1 MNQKEITS
9 NIALKLGTTQKSV
22 DDCLNALNEEIISA
36 LKTEGR
42 VQINLGVFEV
52 KNRAARVARVPGT
65 DRTGPFRILCQLGKI
80 ENTKGHKYENR
91 NRCRAIC

>member
-9 NIALKLGTTQKSV
+9 NIALKLGATQKSV

-52 KNRAARVARVPGT
+52 KNRDARVARVPGT
-65 DRTGPFRILCQLGKI
+65 DRTVDVPAKRVPMFKPSKNLKSSLL
-80 ENTKGHKYENR
+80 
-91 NRCRAIC
+91 

>member
-42 VQINLGVFEV
+42 VQINLGVFEI
-52 KNRAARVARVPGT
+52 KNRAARVAEFLEQIEQLMCQQRESHHLNHL
-65 DRTGPFRILCQLGKI
+65 RI
-80 ENTKGHKYENR
+80 
-91 NRCRAIC
+91 

>member
-52 KNRAARVARVPGT
+52 KNRAARVARGPGT
-65 DRTGPFRILCQLGKI
+65 DRTVDVPAKRVPAFKPSKNLKSSVL
-80 ENTKGHKYENR
+80 
-91 NRCRAIC
+91 

>member
-65 DRTGPFRILCQLGKI
+65 DRTVDVPAKNVATFKASKKLKESIL
-80 ENTKGHKYENR
+80 
-91 NRCRAIC
+91 

>member
-52 KNRAARVARVPGT
+52 
-65 DRTGPFRILCQLGKI
+65 
-80 ENTKGHKYENR
+80 
-91 NRCRAIC
+91 

>member
-52 KNRAARVARVPGT
+52 KSRAARVARVPGT
-65 DRTGPFRILCQLGKI
+65 DRTVDVPAKNVATFKASKKLKESIL
-80 ENTKGHKYENR
+80 
-91 NRCRAIC
+91 

>member
-65 DRTGPFRILCQLGKI
+65 DSTVDVPAKRVPTFKPSKNLKSSLL
-80 ENTKGHKYENR
+80 
-91 NRCRAIC
+91 

>member
-52 KNRAARVARVPGT
+52 KNRAARVARVHGT
-65 DRTGPFRILCQLGKI
+65 DRTVDVPAKRVPSFKPSKNLKSSVL
-80 ENTKGHKYENR
+80 
-91 NRCRAIC
+91 

>member
-42 VQINLGVFEV
+42 VQINLGVFEL

-65 DRTGPFRILCQLGKI
+65 DRTVDVPAKRVPTFKPSKNLKSSVL
-80 ENTKGHKYENR
+80 
-91 NRCRAIC
+91 